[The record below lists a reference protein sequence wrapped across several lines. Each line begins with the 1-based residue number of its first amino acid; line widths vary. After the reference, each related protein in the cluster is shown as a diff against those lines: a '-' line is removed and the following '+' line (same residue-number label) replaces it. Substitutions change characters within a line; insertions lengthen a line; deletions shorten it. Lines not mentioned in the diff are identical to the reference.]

1 MTVKKTSTTKTGSLT
16 KGERTRATI
25 IEAANRLFIRQGFHA
40 TSMREIANEAGI
52 ALGGIYNHFHSKE
65 DIYIGLI
72 RERHPFLEVLPAL
85 QLAEGAT
92 VEALVQDA
100 ATRMIT
106 ILSGRRGQRETL
118 SLIYIELVEF
128 NGRHVEML
136 FKMFYPPLME
146 FAQRLG
152 QVEGPLR
159 DVPLP
164 TMLRAFLGLFFS
176 YFITDLLIG
185 SQLPADTKKNAF
197 NNFVDIYLHGILA
210 KG

>member
-1 MTVKKTSTTKTGSLT
+1 
-16 KGERTRATI
+16 
-25 IEAANRLFIRQGFHA
+25 
-40 TSMREIANEAGI
+40 
-52 ALGGIYNHFHSKE
+52 
-65 DIYIGLI
+65 
-72 RERHPFLEVLPAL
+72 
-85 QLAEGAT
+85 
-92 VEALVQDA
+92 
-100 ATRMIT
+100 
-106 ILSGRRGQRETL
+106 
-118 SLIYIELVEF
+118 
-128 NGRHVEML
+128 L